1 MCPSSILKHT
11 GMLRHT
17 HGIHK
22 SKTGKLLSPTTV
34 QPSQLLPRVITDAKS
49 PLLCSALPAFWDHT

>member
-17 HGIHK
+17 HGKHK

-34 QPSQLLPRVITDAKS
+34 QPSQLLPRVITDVM
-49 PLLCSALPAFWDHT
+49 PWLLCGTLLTA